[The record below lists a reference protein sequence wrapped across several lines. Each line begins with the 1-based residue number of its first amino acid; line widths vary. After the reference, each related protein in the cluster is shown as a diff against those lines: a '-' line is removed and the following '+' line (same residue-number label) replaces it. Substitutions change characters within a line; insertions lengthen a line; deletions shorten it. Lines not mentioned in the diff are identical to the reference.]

1 MSTSR
6 LEALTAWYKS
16 LSANHVSVPVMI
28 SGDASFRKFYRV
40 DEGILMD
47 APPATE
53 KNREFVELSALYLSN
68 GIRVPKVLSVDYEHG
83 FLLVDD
89 LGNETMSK
97 HMNAEESMPLCL
109 RAVKLLARLAGAGA
123 SGLPPFDREF
133 MLREID
139 IGTEWY
145 FRKAQGVTFTSDDA
159 KIVKDA
165 AEIMISNNLSL
176 PQVFMHRDFH
186 CRNIMLSGDGL
197 ALVDFQDSVL
207 GPLTYD
213 FASLIFDCYR
223 DFSEEDR
230 TFLIKAFMDEVRK
243 TGVLGDS
250 VDFDE
255 FRRAVYIT
263 ALQRLY
269 KCVGIF
275 SRLYFRDGKNGYL
288 QYIPR
293 VIHNIRM
300 ICGMYP
306 ELSDLAG
313 LFEKYGRHNPDFADL
328 VNSCSSFKAS

>member
-16 LSANHVSVPVMI
+16 LSDRHVSVPVMI

-53 KNREFVELSALYLSN
+53 KNREFVELSDLYLRN
-68 GIRVPKVLSVDYEHG
+68 GIRVPKVLYVDYEQG

-89 LGNETMSK
+89 LGSETMSR

-109 RAVKLLARLAGAGA
+109 RAVKLLVRLAGAGA

-145 FRKAQGVTFTSDDA
+145 FRRAQGVTFTPEDE
-159 KIVKDA
+159 KIVSDA
-165 AEIMISNNLSL
+165 SGIMISNNLGQ

-213 FASLIFDCYR
+213 LASLIFDCYR
-223 DFSEEDR
+223 DFSEEER
-230 TFLIKAFMDEVRK
+230 AFLIKAFMEEAVER
-243 TGVLGDS
+243 GILGDS
-250 VDFDE
+250 ADFDG

-269 KCVGIF
+269 KCAGIF

-293 VIHNIRM
+293 VVHNIGM

-306 ELSDLAG
+306 ELSELAG
-313 LFEKYGRHNPDFADL
+313 LFVKYGRHNPDFADL
-328 VNSCSSFKAS
+328 VDSCSSFKAP